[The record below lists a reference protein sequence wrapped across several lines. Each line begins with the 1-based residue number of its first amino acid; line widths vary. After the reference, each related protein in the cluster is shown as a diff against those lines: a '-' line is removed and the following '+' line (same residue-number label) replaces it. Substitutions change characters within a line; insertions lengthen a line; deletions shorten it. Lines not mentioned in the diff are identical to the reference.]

1 RPAPGPGRGRAG
13 GGEAGAA
20 RALAARAAAG
30 AGGPLPRPRR
40 GSRAAADAI
49 RDPDPAG
56 AVRQQCQCAGD
67 VGFARTRRL
76 LGGRDPPAD
85 RARRPGAA
93 ARHLHRRARAG
104 AGRCARRRP
113 GRGPRPR
120 RRPVAKSHGMT
131 ASGVQGRVALAAVGL
146 ALLSALFFTMTYVL
160 NRASASGG
168 GHWAWL
174 ACLRYLIT
182 LPLML
187 PLMLVK
193 GGTRPVLQAIAAHPR
208 AWLRCAGIGFGLFYV
223 LLSYA
228 DSTGPS
234 WLVAGSFQF
243 TVIAGMLCA
252 PLLYRDARRRIPP
265 AGLAVAGLILAGVL
279 LMQFGHASGAL
290 DRAAWIALACVLV
303 SAVAYPL
310 GNRLLLLHLERSG
323 EPLDATQRV
332 FGLTLA
338 SQPMWLLLAAYAALQ
353 AGPPTLAHVGLAAGV
368 AMSSGVIATNL
379 FFQATGMVRDQPL
392 ALGAVEAM
400 QGAEVVFAV
409 LLGVLLLG
417 EDWPTGTALL
427 GAAVVVAGIVA
438 FAWVV
443 ARPAAVRGETRALRT
458 DKGA

>member
-1 RPAPGPGRGRAG
+1 
-13 GGEAGAA
+13 
-20 RALAARAAAG
+20 
-30 AGGPLPRPRR
+30 
-40 GSRAAADAI
+40 
-49 RDPDPAG
+49 
-56 AVRQQCQCAGD
+56 
-67 VGFARTRRL
+67 
-76 LGGRDPPAD
+76 
-85 RARRPGAA
+85 
-93 ARHLHRRARAG
+93 
-104 AGRCARRRP
+104 
-113 GRGPRPR
+113 
-120 RRPVAKSHGMT
+120 MT
-131 ASGVQGRVALAAVGL
+131 TAERQGRVALAAIGL

-160 NRASASGG
+160 NRASATSG

-174 ACLRYLIT
+174 ASLRYLIT

-187 PLMLVK
+187 PLMRFQ
-193 GGTRPVLQAIAAHPR
+193 GGTAPVLRSIAAHPF
-208 AWLRCAGIGFGLFYV
+208 AWLRCAGIGFVLFYV

-228 DSTGPS
+228 ASSGPS

-252 PLLYRDARRRIPP
+252 PLIYRDARRRIPP

-290 DRAAWIALACVLV
+290 DRAAWVALACVLV

-323 EPLDATQRV
+323 EPLNATQRV

-338 SQPMWLLLAAYAALQ
+338 SQPLWLVVAVYAALQ
-353 AGPPTLAHVGLAAGV
+353 SGAPAPEQVWLAAGV
-368 AMSSGVIATNL
+368 ALSAGVVATIL
-379 FFQATGMVRDQPL
+379 FFQATGMVRHQPL

-417 EDWPTGTALL
+417 EPWPTGTALL
-427 GAAVVVAGIVA
+427 GAAVVVAGIMA

-443 ARPAAVRGETRALRT
+443 ARPASGRDEARALRT

>member
-1 RPAPGPGRGRAG
+1 MIRP
-13 GGEAGAA
+13 
-20 RALAARAAAG
+20 
-30 AGGPLPRPRR
+30 
-40 GSRAAADAI
+40 DA
-49 RDPDPAG
+49 
-56 AVRQQCQCAGD
+56 
-67 VGFARTRRL
+67 
-76 LGGRDPPAD
+76 
-85 RARRPGAA
+85 
-93 ARHLHRRARAG
+93 
-104 AGRCARRRP
+104 
-113 GRGPRPR
+113 
-120 RRPVAKSHGMT
+120 
-131 ASGVQGRVALAAVGL
+131 QGRVALAAVGL

-160 NRASASGG
+160 NRASATSG

-174 ACLRYLIT
+174 ASLRYLIT

-187 PLMLVK
+187 PLMRFQ
-193 GGTRPVLQAIAAHPR
+193 GGTAPVLRSIAAHPF
-208 AWLRCAGIGFGLFYV
+208 AWLRCAGIGFVLFYV

-228 DSTGPS
+228 ASSGPS

-252 PLLYRDARRRIPP
+252 PLIYRDARRRIPP

-290 DRAAWIALACVLV
+290 DRAAWVALACVLV

-323 EPLDATQRV
+323 EPLNATQRV

-338 SQPMWLLLAAYAALQ
+338 SQPLWLLVAVYAARQ
-353 AGPPTLAHVGLAAGV
+353 SGAPAPEQVWLAAGV
-368 AMSSGVIATNL
+368 ALSAGVVATIL
-379 FFQATGMVRDQPL
+379 FFQATGMVRHQPL

-417 EDWPTGTALL
+417 EPRPTGTALL
-427 GAAVVVAGIVA
+427 GAAVVVAGIMA

-443 ARPAAVRGETRALRT
+443 ARPASGRDETRALRT